1 VTGRPASAS
10 SPRDHA
16 HDDHDAREASLLV
29 ELRERVAYLQQALE
43 AVGGSGVDAVVIGG
57 PDQEQIYTLTSAD
70 RPYRVIVENM
80 GEGALTVSENGVVL
94 YCNPQLAEFLGIE
107 RSALVGRDITEFV
120 TLDQQPALVALLDGS
135 GQGTR
140 RAELWLHRADGTVV
154 PFLVAATD
162 LDLDGTLVRCLVM
175 TDLSMQKLV
184 EHQIAIDAALGQRQ
198 EVAREVNDTIVQG
211 LVAAEMALDLGQVDL
226 ARSLVARTSNHARH
240 WIGELAGGDQL
251 DPGVARRSGPARAD
265 AVTP

>member
-1 VTGRPASAS
+1 MSARIPS
-10 SPRDHA
+10 QQDVEA
-16 HDDHDAREASLLV
+16 HDAREESILV
-29 ELRERVAYLQQALE
+29 ELRERVTYLQQALE
-43 AVGGSGVDAVVIGG
+43 AIGGSGVDAVVIGG
-57 PDQEQIYTLTSAD
+57 PHDEQVYTLTSAD

-80 GEGALTVSENGVVL
+80 GEGALTVSANGVVL
-94 YCNPQLAEFLGIE
+94 YCNPQLAEFLGLD
-107 RSALVGRDITEFV
+107 RSALVGQDITAFV
-120 TLDQQPALVALLDGS
+120 PLDQQPALVSLLDGT

-140 RAELWLHRADGTVV
+140 RAELRLTRADGTAV

-162 LDLDGTLVRCLVM
+162 LDLEGTVVRCLVM
-175 TDLSMQKLV
+175 TDLSMQKLL

-226 ARSLVARTSNHARH
+226 ARSLVSRTSNHARH

>member
-1 VTGRPASAS
+1 MSAG
-10 SPRDHA
+10 PGPA
-16 HDDHDAREASLLV
+16 HDEPDLE
-29 ELRERVAYLQQALE
+29 ELRQQVAYLQRSLA
-43 AVGGSGVDAVVIGG
+43 AIGGGAGVDAVVLGEE
-57 PDQEQIYTLTSAD
+57 DHEQVYTLTSAD

-80 GEGALTVSENGVVL
+80 GEGAVTVSENGVVL
-94 YCNPQLAEFLGIE
+94 YCNPQLADFLGVD
-107 RSALVGRDITEFV
+107 RATLVGHDITGFV
-120 TLDQQPALVALLDGS
+120 GLDQQPALVSLLDGHE
-135 GQGTR
+135 QGTR
-140 RAELWLHRADGTVV
+140 RAELRLRRADGTVV

-162 LDLDGTLVRCLVM
+162 LDLEGTVVRCLVM
-175 TDLSMQKLV
+175 TDLTMQKLV
-184 EHQIAIDAALGQRQ
+184 EEQIALDAARTERQ

-251 DPGVARRSGPARAD
+251 DPGVALRSGPARAD